1 MEIIDPRTT
10 NERNSAMFCHL
21 AALAGYFIPFG
32 NIIGP
37 LIVWMLKREESPYID
52 FHGKAAVNFQIS
64 MTLYLIFAAMLI
76 ILLIGIFMLIALAIL
91 NLILVIIASVRANS
105 GEYYEYP
112 LSIRFI
118 Q

>member
-1 MEIIDPRTT
+1 MEVIDPRTT
-10 NERNSAMFCHL
+10 EERNWAMFCHL
-21 AALAGYFIPFG
+21 AALAGYIIPFG

-37 LIVWMLKREESPYID
+37 LIIWVLKREESSFVD

-64 MTLYLIFAAMLI
+64 MTLYLILAAMLI
-76 ILLIGIFMLIALAIL
+76 ILLIGIFMLIALGVL

-105 GEYYEYP
+105 GEYFEYP